1 MIIADNSRSVMAT
14 MPVYEGFGL
23 LYQRHYAA
31 VFAFAY
37 RRVGDRARAEDVA
50 AQTFLQALQ
59 AFPRYEERGA
69 PVASWLLRI
78 AANIMAEQAR
88 RRRRELPLDGGAPW
102 HEAIRGRDMAG
113 GRDDDW
119 DWVDRWERAQWVR
132 AYLAALSP
140 DQRRALWL
148 RYGEDQTLEDV
159 AAMIGRSPA
168 AAKQLLHR
176 TLKTLRMRMHAGM
189 DREGDR

>member
-1 MIIADNSRSVMAT
+1 VIISDGPPAPSHAAT
-14 MPVYEGFGL
+14 GAAFAQ

-69 PVASWLLRI
+69 PVAAWLLRI
-78 AANIMAEQAR
+78 AANIMAEHAR
-88 RRRRELPLDGGAPW
+88 RRRRELPLDDGPPW
-102 HEAIRGRDMAG
+102 DEAMRGRGRAG

-148 RYGEDQTLEDV
+148 RYGEDQALEDV
-159 AAMIGRSPA
+159 AARLGRSPA
-168 AAKQLLHR
+168 ATKQLLHR

-189 DREGDR
+189 YPEGDR